1 MFIAIWI
8 YLTLLILESWVD
20 IYVDIGYATIRPKK
34 SWHDPSVLITLHD
47 LFFFW
52 KVAFVGL
59 SGKSIVDDMLG
70 PPPPWFTVDKSI
82 FEGTNTNLHFL
93 TFHYYT
99 GGGHCR
105 WFKFASLTTE
115 RSPERPKET
124 KPTVVT
130 TWIWNIRCLST
141 INWDRNILVGD
152 VSFAQKKTYDYIVS
166 KISVSLYNANYM
178 KYVIYR
184 PKWCMIEQMQKK
196 YIPIGSL
203 VGNDIRPPTT
213 ITQLWAQ
220 PSGVGLQQKRS
231 WSPRHLNVCLWSTW
245 RSQICICG
253 WLILRWCDMYT
264 AVYIRLP
271 FF

>member
-1 MFIAIWI
+1 MQRFDPRNHGMIQA
-8 YLTLLILESWVD
+8 YLS
-20 IYVDIGYATIRPKK
+20 
-34 SWHDPSVLITLHD
+34 PSMTC
-47 LFFFW
+47 FCFFW
-52 KVAFVGL
+52 KVVFVGL

-105 WFKFASLTTE
+105 WFNFASLTTE
-115 RSPERPKET
+115 RSPERPKEA

-130 TWIWNIRCLST
+130 TWIWNITCLYLCIYYQLRPKHT
-141 INWDRNILVGD
+141 CGGCFLCT
-152 VSFAQKKTYDYIVS
+152 KKTYDYTVS

-178 KYVIYR
+178 KYVMYR
-184 PKWCMIEQMQKK
+184 PKWCMIEQMQQK

-203 VGNDIRPPTT
+203 VGNDIWPPTT

-271 FF
+271 FFNAPKMIFRHFGGI